1 MPDRATAR
9 LLLPGLRVPSSL
21 RSRILSLVL
30 ALALAMGTLAG
41 IALWQAYATAQ
52 DQVANQLLA
61 TARAMARVVD
71 REFARAEALLQGL
84 ALMPSIRDGD
94 FTGFIESGR
103 IAGDILGLPDMTLAG
118 PDGRQRASTMATHER
133 LAQGLQAAPEA
144 MRVFRSGRTE
154 ISNFSEGSASEQPR
168 ILVAVPVRAGRDGPV
183 LYALALI
190 LPRERLTAALLEQQ
204 MPEGWAAS
212 VSDRVLTLV
221 ARNRSEEIWV
231 GQRTP
236 EAVAARMGDR
246 TEGLIPDS
254 VNMEGE
260 QVLVAFSVAPFSGY
274 RVAIGAS
281 QASFAALRWTAM
293 LRLASVVAPIVG
305 LSVALALLL
314 AHRLAQS
321 LRGLAQPNAAQPELR
336 EMAELSNALAAER
349 AARDVAEAALRDRS
363 AWLEAAQQAGEV
375 GVWAWDAASDQARWS
390 DGLAALLGMAGGASV
405 AHAYHHL
412 RRRVLPEDRA
422 RLDAAIAGILA
433 QAEPPAIEFR
443 LRRPDGTLRWLR
455 AQASLL
461 PVSSD
466 GARLVLGAFI
476 DVTTRRALEQDRE
489 ALLAQK
495 EFLAGEIHH
504 RVKNSLQLVLS
515 LLLLQAR
522 RTSPETAAQL
532 REAAGRVSTVAAV
545 HRRLY
550 EDDTQ
555 DGGDAGRYMAGLVED
570 LRQTFA
576 DRSAGRDILMIAEP
590 GLRPG
595 LERLAPLGIVATEL
609 MTNALKYGGGTVTL
623 RLQRAAA
630 ELELTVED
638 EGPGFPAD
646 FNPHASSGLGM
657 RVATTLTRQAGG
669 RLEVDRSAAGG
680 RVVLRVPLAVVTAT
694 SVAA

>member
-1 MPDRATAR
+1 LPDRATAR
-9 LLLPGLRVPSSL
+9 LLLPGLKVPSSL
-21 RSRILSLVL
+21 RSRILALVL
-30 ALALAMGTLAG
+30 ALALSMATLAG
-41 IALWQAYATAQ
+41 VALWQAYATAQ

-61 TARAMARVVD
+61 TARAITRVVD

-103 IAGDILGLPDMTLAG
+103 IAGDILGLPDMALAG
-118 PDGRQRASTMATHER
+118 PDGRQRASTMASHER
-133 LAQGLQAAPEA
+133 LAQGLPAAPEA

-154 ISNFSEGSASEQPR
+154 ISNFSDGSASGQPR

-183 LYALALI
+183 LYALTLV

-204 MPEGWAAS
+204 IPEGWAAS
-212 VSDRVLTLV
+212 VSDRALTLV
-221 ARNRSEEIWV
+221 ARNRAEEIWV
-231 GQRTP
+231 GQSTP
-236 EAVAARMGDR
+236 EAVATRMGAQA
-246 TEGLIPDS
+246 EGLIPDS
-254 VNMEGE
+254 QNMEGE
-260 QVLVAFSVAPFSGY
+260 QVLIAFSVAPFSGY

-281 QASFAALRWTAM
+281 QASFAALRWAAM
-293 LRLASVVAPIVG
+293 LRLASVVVPIVG
-305 LSVALALLL
+305 LGAALALLL
-314 AHRLAQS
+314 AHSLAQS
-321 LRGLAQPNAAQPELR
+321 LRGLAQPNAALPELR
-336 EMAELSNALAAER
+336 EMAELSTALAAER
-349 AARDVAEAALRDRS
+349 AARDIAEAALRDRS

-375 GVWAWDAASDQARWS
+375 GVWAWDATNDLARWS
-390 DGLAALLGMAGGASV
+390 DGMAALLGMAGGASV
-405 AHAYHHL
+405 AHAYRHL

-422 RLDAAIAGILA
+422 GLDAAIAGILA
-433 QAEPPAIEFR
+433 QAEPPAVEFR
-443 LRRPDGTLRWLR
+443 LLRPDGTLRWLR

-461 PVSSD
+461 PVSPD

-476 DVTTRRALEQDRE
+476 DITTRRALEQDRE

-522 RTSPETAAQL
+522 RASPEAAMQL

-550 EDDTQ
+550 EDEAP

-570 LRQTFA
+570 LRRSLA
-576 DRSAGRDILMIAEP
+576 DHSAGRDILLVAEP

-623 RLQRAAA
+623 RLHRAAE
-630 ELELTVED
+630 ELELAVED
-638 EGPGFPAD
+638 EGPGFPMD
-646 FNPHASSGLGM
+646 FNPNASRGLGM

-669 RLEVDRSAAGG
+669 RLDVDRSAKGG
-680 RVVLRVPLAVVTAT
+680 RVVLRVPLAVA
-694 SVAA
+694 